1 MNILL
6 VNDDGYNSEGITLI
20 KELVKKYGN
29 VYMCAPKYHQ
39 SGKSAS
45 FTYLGGL
52 SVEKIDD
59 YNYIVDGTPVDCVA
73 FATNVIPVN
82 FDVVISG
89 CNNGLNMTYDCY
101 YSGTIGAC
109 KEALLH
115 EIPAIAFSTQ
125 VKHFEVVK
133 NEFDNT
139 MNYILKNNLL
149 SKDYLLNVNFPDK
162 GYLYAKG
169 IKLTTQHIRKDKFFH
184 EFKNGLYYLDRIDGK
199 DYGDENTDV
208 YAVTNGYTSI
218 TPLNM
223 TSFNKQT
230 YLNITKKE
238 LK

>member
-20 KELVKKYGN
+20 KELLKKYGT

-39 SGKSAS
+39 SGKSAA

-52 SVEKIDD
+52 KVEKVDD
-59 YNYIVDGTPVDCVA
+59 FNYIVDGTPVDCVA
-73 FATNVIPVN
+73 FATNVIPVK

-115 EIPAIAFSTQ
+115 NIPSIAFSTQ
-125 VKHFEVVK
+125 VKHFEIVK
-133 NEFDNT
+133 NEFDQA
-139 MNYILKNNLL
+139 MRYIIDNSLL
-149 SKDYLLNVNFPDK
+149 SSDYLLNVNFPDK
-162 GYLYAKG
+162 PFMFAKG

-184 EFKNGLYYLDRIDGK
+184 EYRNGLYYLDRHEGD

-208 YAVTNGYTSI
+208 FAVKNGYISI

-223 TSFNKQT
+223 TSFNKDT
-230 YLNITKKE
+230 YLNIKKKRA
-238 LK
+238 L